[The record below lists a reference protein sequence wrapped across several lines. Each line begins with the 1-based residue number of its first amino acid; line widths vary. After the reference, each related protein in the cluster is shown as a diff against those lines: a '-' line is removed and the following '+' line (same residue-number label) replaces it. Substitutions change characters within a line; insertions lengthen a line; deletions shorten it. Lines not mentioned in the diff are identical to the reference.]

1 MLEKIKDFY
10 FIFSLFCIFVVYL
23 LISNILGIYIPC
35 LFHEITGFFCPGC
48 GITRMLHSILVLDFY
63 QAFRYNQLIFVFLPV
78 ALYLYV
84 DDVVKRKNKQKSAIQ
99 LIPRYLWIVIITIF
113 IIFGVIRNI
122 PYFSFFKPTI
132 V

>member
-1 MLEKIKDFY
+1 MLKKNKNVF
-10 FIFSLFCIFVVYL
+10 FIVSLLFVLIVYL
-23 LISNILGIYIPC
+23 LISNVLGIYVPC

-63 QAFRYNQLIFVFLPV
+63 QAFRYNQLVFVSLPV
-78 ALYLYV
+78 GLYLYV
-84 DDVVKRKNKQKSAIQ
+84 DNAIKIKNNRKSIIQ
-99 LIPRYLWIVIITIF
+99 LIPRNLWIVIVIIF